1 MEETEKEKRESRRS
15 MVRISVTYSAAFFLF
30 AGGFLMVAYL
40 LIGNQ
45 YQQAK
50 EIFLTVLP
58 VSAAIV
64 SYWFAG
70 RSPGKSGS
78 GGNGTESGVEGK
90 TTPRN
95 SD

>member
-1 MEETEKEKRESRRS
+1 MAETEKQKRENRRS

-30 AGGFLMVAYL
+30 AGGFLMVIYL
-40 LIGNQ
+40 LWQGK
-45 YQQAK
+45 YQEAK

-70 RSPGKSGS
+70 RSSGKSGS
-78 GGNGTESGVEGK
+78 GGSRSESGTGA
-90 TTPRN
+90 
-95 SD
+95 